1 MTNGHPYK
9 KDKKIKSEF
18 TFGIIL
24 TGGGASLKNI
34 SDIAQ
39 EIFNMPVKIGIP
51 DSVNGK
57 IDIIN
62 NPRFS
67 TTVGIVKYAID
78 NENNINEKI
87 NSSSEKNI
95 FSLLKNKI
103 KKIIN

>member
-1 MTNGHPYK
+1 
-9 KDKKIKSEF
+9 
-18 TFGIIL
+18 
-24 TGGGASLKNI
+24 
-34 SDIAQ
+34 
-39 EIFNMPVKIGIP
+39 MPVKIGIP

-78 NENNINEKI
+78 NEKNINEKI
-87 NSSSEKNI
+87 NSSSGKNI
-95 FSLLKNKI
+95 FTLLKNKI